1 MKRLIAKER
10 SADQN
15 PVPGFHRNA
24 ISKVPKKI
32 IYPDSDGKPMADN
45 TKQFNW
51 IIKIKENLEL
61 MYQDDPEV
69 FIGGDLLWYPI
80 EGNNKLRVAPDA
92 MVVFGRPKGDRGSY
106 RTWEENDISPQVVFE
121 IMSPGNTRSEMDRK
135 FQFYQTYG
143 VEEYYIYDPD
153 RIRLTGWIRTGKE
166 MIPIANVNGWTSPR
180 LNIRFELTADDLII
194 YRPDGIRFLST
205 IEQDKISKTNRQMAE
220 AERQRAE
227 AAIRNEAFERK
238 RAEAE
243 RQRAE
248 AERQR
253 AEAAIRNEESER
265 KRAEAERREKERLLS
280 KLRELGVEI

>member
-15 PVPGFHRNA
+15 PVPGFQRNA

-51 IIKIKENLEL
+51 IVKIKENLEL

-80 EGNNKLRVAPDA
+80 EGNNKLRIAPDA

-106 RTWEENDISPQVVFE
+106 RTWEENDISPQIVFE

-205 IEQDKISKTNRQMAE
+205 IEHDKISKTNREM
-220 AERQRAE
+220 
-227 AAIRNEAFERK
+227 
-238 RAEAE
+238 AEAE

-253 AEAAIRNEESER
+253 AEAAIRDVASER
-265 KRAEAERREKERLLS
+265 ERAEAERREKERLLS

>member
-51 IIKIKENLEL
+51 IVKIKENLEL

-80 EGNNKLRVAPDA
+80 EGNNKLRIAPDA

-166 MIPIANVNGWTSPR
+166 IIPIANVNGWTSPR